1 MRGFFLAGYWIRA
14 KALFRRKNRARA
26 FASLTNRGQLH
37 MVPMLNLS
45 QLHSLARRS
54 RAVAGAPRAVAGAP
68 GARAGPLVWGGGGS
82 PDLVWGG
89 GGSLVML
96 CSVALGC
103 LVGRLVPGTRKVL
116 GCVLYVSRLSCCA
129 AASRRSLF
137 SGCRPSDNSARP
149 PYPCSVL

>member
-1 MRGFFLAGYWIRA
+1 
-14 KALFRRKNRARA
+14 
-26 FASLTNRGQLH
+26 
-37 MVPMLNLS
+37 MVPMLDLS

-54 RAVAGAPRAVAGAP
+54 RAVARAPR
-68 GARAGPLVWGGGGS
+68 ARAGPLVWGGGGS

-89 GGSLVML
+89 GGSLSML
-96 CSVALGC
+96 CSVALGR

-116 GCVLYVSRLSCCA
+116 GCMLYVSRLSCCA

-149 PYPCSVL
+149 LYPCSVL